1 MGEFFDNFINNG
13 IINKE
18 KLFYLNNDNL
28 KLINVPYAHRV
39 RFLQKLKE
47 IENINSMKK

>member
-1 MGEFFDNFINNG
+1 MGEFFETFINNG

-28 KLINVPYAHRV
+28 KLIQIPYAYRQN
-39 RFLQKLKE
+39 FEK
-47 IENINSMKK
+47 N